1 MCDARHGRR
10 MVMTQMMPLVVVALA
25 LVSSTIVAEAQS
37 RGGGSTSTIGIG
49 AIAAPR
55 PSTTLSSPP
64 ASSSRSVGVITTPP
78 SATTTSP
85 APVIGRPLN
94 QLNLGNTPL
103 DQGATFLA
111 TPVGPLPPVPT
122 TVFTQATGGSSG
134 IQLQGGG
141 RDTLEACIG
150 FWDAATHMT
159 KTEWKAACQ
168 RSIAHRDEIQK
179 WYQKSRWG
187 FTRGR
192 PNSGLRPY
200 AQYVRAR
207 RVRACSGPAPELGNV
222 TSM

>member
-10 MVMTQMMPLVVVALA
+10 MVMAQMMPLVVVALA

-37 RGGGSTSTIGIG
+37 RGGGSTSTGIG
-49 AIAAPR
+49 SIAAPR
-55 PSTTLSSPP
+55 PSTTPP
-64 ASSSRSVGVITTPP
+64 SLPAGSLRTIGVIAAP
-78 SATTTSP
+78 SRATTSP
-85 APVIGRPLN
+85 SSVIGRPLN
-94 QLNLGNTPL
+94 QLNLGSTPL

-122 TVFTQATGGSSG
+122 TVFTQATGGSAG

-141 RDTLEACIG
+141 RDTLEACID

-179 WYQKSRWG
+179 SYQKSR
-187 FTRGR
+187 
-192 PNSGLRPY
+192 
-200 AQYVRAR
+200 
-207 RVRACSGPAPELGNV
+207 
-222 TSM
+222 